1 MFQFLPYETFFKEIR
16 GFLALGIAGIE
27 YIQLGFAQRNE
38 FGFPP
43 YSENE
48 SFPGLQKAGE

>member
-1 MFQFLPYETFFKEIR
+1 MFQFLPYETFFKKIR